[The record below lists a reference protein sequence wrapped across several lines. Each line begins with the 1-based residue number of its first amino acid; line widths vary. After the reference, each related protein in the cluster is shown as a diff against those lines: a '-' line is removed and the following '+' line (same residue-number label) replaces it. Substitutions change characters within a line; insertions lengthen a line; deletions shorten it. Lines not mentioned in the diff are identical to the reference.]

1 MAEYKTY
8 ILGEKDKEFWDEFI
22 SESSNGT
29 IFHRFEWLKAAEEHS
44 KMKLLPVA
52 VYKGNTVVSLVP
64 FFKSK
69 KYGLRILLSPPNSC
83 GIPFLG
89 PVLNIPASN
98 RYKYEQTY
106 IDTIDHMIQFL
117 EDKIGFDFLRIVHTP
132 DIVDMRSYN
141 WKKYYVQPSYTYSFN
156 LTADKE
162 SIYNGF
168 HSSTKNALKKAMSN
182 KEIVISKD
190 KKYSSEILSLVD
202 KRYKTQNRK
211 FKVNKYYFEK
221 LMSSSLSD
229 CIESIAIV
237 HNECTIAGDIT
248 LTDRKNAYAW
258 VGSVN
263 RDVSLPGVGE
273 LVLWE
278 KIKEYIDRGFSA
290 YDIVGANTRHLRKH
304 KAKYGAKLVSYF
316 VVQKSSMRGSI
327 ALKAMDM
334 IGKNGLNS

>member
-1 MAEYKTY
+1 LAEYTTY
-8 ILGEKDKEFWDEFI
+8 ILGEKDSKFWDDFI
-22 SESSNGT
+22 TNSSSGT

-44 KMKLLPVA
+44 KMQLLPVA

-106 IDTIDHMIQFL
+106 IDTIDHTILFL
-117 EDKIGFDFLRIVHTP
+117 ENKIGFDFLRIVHTP

-141 WKKYYVQPSYTYSFN
+141 WKKYYVQPNYTYSFD
-156 LTADKE
+156 LTEDKE

-168 HSSTKNALKKAMSN
+168 HTSTKNALKKAMSN
-182 KEIVISKD
+182 KEIMISKD

-237 HNECTIAGDIT
+237 HNDHTIAGDIT
-248 LTDRKNAYAW
+248 LTDRNNAYAW

-263 RDVSLPGVGE
+263 RDVSLPGAGE

-278 KIKEYIDRGFSA
+278 KIKEYAERGFSA
-290 YDIVGANTRHLRKH
+290 YDIVGANTRHIRKH
-304 KAKYGAKLVSYF
+304 KAKYGAKLVGYF
-316 VVQKSSMRGSI
+316 VVQKSSRKGKV
-327 ALKAMDM
+327 ALNFLNMA
-334 IGKNGLNS
+334 GKDNDN